1 MEEII
6 REIRINDV
14 ENFNQLLDSVI
25 NQSEYLL
32 FNPGEHQIS
41 IQNQTLFLEEM
52 ITTSNSTI
60 IVAELNDVLI
70 GYVTIQGGRT
80 HRNQHSAKLAMGLLP
95 TFRNKGIGYKLL
107 QKSESWAIERQLH
120 RLELT
125 VVTENE
131 PAYRLYEK
139 FGFKI
144 EGRKEDTL
152 YFNEKYYDE
161 FVMAKLL

>member
-1 MEEII
+1 MKEII

-14 ENFNQLLDSVI
+14 ENFNKLLDSVI

-52 ITTSNSTI
+52 ITTRNSTI
-60 IVAELNDVLI
+60 IIAELNETLI

-80 HRNQHSAKLAMGLLP
+80 KRNRHAAKVAMGILP
-95 TFRNKGIGYKLL
+95 SFRNKGIGFKLL
-107 QKSESWAIERQLH
+107 QETEAWAVKQEMH

-139 FGFKI
+139 FGFKN
-144 EGRKEDTL
+144 EGKKEDTL
-152 YFNEKYYDE
+152 YFNDRFYDE

>member
-1 MEEII
+1 MKEII

-14 ENFNQLLDSVI
+14 ENFNKLLDSVI

-60 IVAELNDVLI
+60 IVAELNDTLI
-70 GYVTIQGGRT
+70 GYVTIQGGKT
-80 HRNQHSAKLAMGLLP
+80 NRNRHAAKIAMGLLP
-95 TFRNKGIGYKLL
+95 TFRNKGIGFKLL
-107 QKSESWAIERQLH
+107 QETEAWAVRRQLH

-139 FGFKI
+139 FGFKV
-144 EGRKEDTL
+144 EGKKEQTL
-152 YFNEKYYDE
+152 YFNDKYYNE
-161 FVMAKLL
+161 FMMAKLL

>member
-14 ENFNQLLDSVI
+14 ENFNKLLDSVI

-60 IVAELNDVLI
+60 IVAELNDVL
-70 GYVTIQGGRT
+70 
-80 HRNQHSAKLAMGLLP
+80 S
-95 TFRNKGIGYKLL
+95 
-107 QKSESWAIERQLH
+107 
-120 RLELT
+120 
-125 VVTENE
+125 
-131 PAYRLYEK
+131 
-139 FGFKI
+139 
-144 EGRKEDTL
+144 TL
-152 YFNEKYYDE
+152 R
-161 FVMAKLL
+161 